1 MKNKKKRGHAHISYV
16 YTPRM
21 AGKGK
26 VIEQGKWGKRAS
38 FKPSTG
44 NTGVGIRCYKSD
56 EFSALPQEQRDEIQ
70 DHRN

>member
-26 VIEQGKWGKRAS
+26 VIEQGKWVKKAS
-38 FKPSTG
+38 FKPRTG
-44 NTGVGIRCYKSD
+44 NTGVGIRYYKSD